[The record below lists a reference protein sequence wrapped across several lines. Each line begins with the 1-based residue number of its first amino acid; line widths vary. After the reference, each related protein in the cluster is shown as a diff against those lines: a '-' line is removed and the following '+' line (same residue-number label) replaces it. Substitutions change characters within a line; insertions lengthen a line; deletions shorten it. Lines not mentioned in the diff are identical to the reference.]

1 MPSVGLAQ
9 DAPTRYH
16 EGWNIRYAI
25 GKASNTSDEAG
36 VFPLR
41 IESPSRGGRSIVAS
55 VYICVYTIYMYVC
68 VYICKVIYIYMCVR
82 LYNLPQVNVQCN
94 YVRSKNIL
102 VKQQIHFMYSAA
114 SGSNVLNLISIFIFI

>member
-55 VYICVYTIYMYVC
+55 VYICVYICMYVC
-68 VYICKVIYIYMCVR
+68 IYVKLYIYIYVC
-82 LYNLPQVNVQCN
+82 
-94 YVRSKNIL
+94 
-102 VKQQIHFMYSAA
+102 A
-114 SGSNVLNLISIFIFI
+114 LI